1 MYKICWYTYS
11 SINTG
16 VFRNVEVGVIRL
28 NFNDYPEELKREEQA
43 ILEKLI
49 SQMEHVLNRLDNR
62 MKKYVAEAKNAD
74 ISVNPDLYIS
84 QIMAQQGIKD
94 TVENRKKL
102 LQARDELYHTR
113 LLVQCKEEDDEKID
127 YEVINVGLHE
137 CGYEGKTFVTKWEMP
152 LCRHF
157 VLDNSSTDF
166 ENTVIGK
173 HGEKYHTQYK
183 LLVKNQ
189 VTLRFT
195 RVIKALNMFPGI
207 FDDKTLE
214 MMKGKGFMSDKF
226 LDEMINRFNPDDYD
240 PDTAA
245 KIISDEFLQELL
257 ERRSTPE
264 FKNIVFSIQKKQGEI
279 IQAPYNRNMIVQ
291 GCAGSGKS
299 MIMLHR
305 LPILL
310 YDNPNSLSRTNLYVI
325 TPSQMYIQLAE
336 NMRHQLEIS
345 DINMGTIEQYY
356 DHCIDKYAGHKAGE
370 YGKINYSFKIS
381 YDNEKYVYSQK
392 CIADIIE
399 YFESI
404 GKNEVSLDKAYVLFS
419 IKENDKRSLETYA
432 QRISNRLL
440 KLQDVMNANNE
451 VLVKYFKGIRDS
463 LDALYTLSATLRHRK
478 NEVIREITKQI
489 SKNEEEI
496 AKAKKELE
504 KLDPEENAI
513 AIQNRNNT
521 IEAAKKKIEQLRAE
535 LLSIESDE
543 EYFISL
549 LELNAKIESVLEPF
563 SVLKNEFNQNRI
575 KDIYET
581 INRTGA
587 LIGGFFMLS
596 WEFSKIEDKYADYLG
611 TISRDVDK
619 AGKCIAVLQNTTDK
633 YLDFDYYSKIRE
645 ECEELS
651 NISENAIRNA
661 YELIMGNIG
670 IKPTESGNMRA
681 IKCSPYIYL
690 QVLYCYQGAPSY
702 RESLLAIDEAQGIAP
717 EEIRLLKN
725 INGNNVVFNMYGD
738 IYQHIEG
745 TKGVDSWDEY
755 KEIVDFDYYEMLEN
769 YRNASQITEYCNRVF
784 DMNMNP
790 INTPGKG
797 VHELNTDAEF
807 RNEMVTQL
815 MDTQRAGLAA
825 ILVNDDAE
833 ARSLMDKFSS
843 YEQKFHD
850 MTNEEFSI
858 HRTRWNIISID
869 DAKGLEFSSVIVLS
883 GRMSRNERYIAFTR
897 ALDDLYIYSDLLDVT
912 GFEKKIKK
920 KKDEESKEVTTET
933 QIQDQKENDSV
944 AGVSGNGKNEPKH
957 RTDKSEKNHENSE
970 VRRFFESNG
979 LEVIDNRDQGG
990 RLWVVGEKAAIKNIV
1005 NAAIAKFGISGK
1017 YASGKESKYRN
1028 GWCTK
1033 TDK

>member
-1 MYKICWYTYS
+1 M
-11 SINTG
+11 
-16 VFRNVEVGVIRL
+16 
-28 NFNDYPEELKREEQA
+28 NFNDNPEELKREEQE
-43 ILEKLI
+43 ILNDLI
-49 SQMEHVLNRLDNR
+49 SRMDRVLRSLDNR
-62 MKKYVAEAKNAD
+62 MRNYVAEAKNAD
-74 ISVNPDLYIS
+74 ISINPDLYLS
-84 QIMAQQGIKD
+84 QILAQQGMKD
-94 TVENRKKL
+94 TAENRKKI

-113 LLVQCKEEDDEKID
+113 LLLQYEDSQGSGIDEVK
-127 YEVINVGLHE
+127 VGLHS
-137 CGYEGKTFVTKWEMP
+137 CMNGTDQFVTAWTMP
-152 LCRHF
+152 LCRHYI
-157 VLDNSSTDF
+157 LDNAST
-166 ENTVIGK
+166 EYESIVKGK
-173 HGEKYHTQYK
+173 HGEEYHTQYK

-195 RVIKALNMFPGI
+195 RVVKALNMFPGI

-226 LDEMINRFNPDDYD
+226 LDEMIKRFNPDDYD
-240 PDTAA
+240 PDAAA

-279 IQAPYNRNMIVQ
+279 IQAPYDRDMIVQ

-310 YDNPNSLSRTNLYVI
+310 YDNPNSFSRTNLYVI

-356 DHCIDKYAGHKAGE
+356 DHCIAKYAGHKAGE
-370 YGKINYSFKIS
+370 YGKINYGSKIS
-381 YDNEKYVYSQK
+381 SDNEKYVYSQK
-392 CIADIIE
+392 CIADIIA

-404 GKNEVSLDKAYVLFS
+404 GKNEVSLDKAHALFS
-419 IKENDKRSLETYA
+419 IKENDKRPADTYA
-432 QRISNRLL
+432 QRISDRLL
-440 KLQDVMNANNE
+440 KLQNVMDANNE
-451 VLVKYFKGIRDS
+451 VVVKYFKGIRDS

-478 NEVIREITKQI
+478 NEVVREITKQI
-489 SKNEEEI
+489 SKNEGEI
-496 AKAKKELE
+496 AKAKKELGT
-504 KLDPEENAI
+504 LDSEENAK
-513 AIQNRNNT
+513 AIKNRNNT
-521 IEAAKKKIEQLRAE
+521 VATAEKKMEQLRTE
-535 LLSIESDE
+535 LLSIEADE
-543 EYFISL
+543 EYFNSL
-549 LELNAKIESVLEPF
+549 LGLNEKIESVLEPF
-563 SVLKNEFNQNRI
+563 TILKNEFSQNAV
-575 KDIYET
+575 KDIYEA
-581 INRTGA
+581 INRTGQ

-611 TISRDVDK
+611 AISRDVDK
-619 AGKCIAVLQNTTDK
+619 VGKCIAVLQSTTDK

-645 ECEELS
+645 EREELS
-651 NISENAIRNA
+651 GASANAIRSA

-670 IKPTESGNMRA
+670 IKPAESGNIRA

-738 IYQHIEG
+738 VYQHIEG

-784 DMNMNP
+784 GMNMNP

-797 VHELNTDAEF
+797 VHELHTDSEF
-807 RNEMVTQL
+807 RNEMITQL

-843 YEQKFHD
+843 YEQRFHD
-850 MTNEEFSI
+850 MTDEEFSI
-858 HRTRWNIISID
+858 HRTRWNIMSID

-883 GRMSRNERYIAFTR
+883 GRMSRNEKYIAFTR

-912 GFEKKIKK
+912 GFEKKPRK
-920 KKDEESKEVTTET
+920 KKDGEQENGNSEAQNQKTE
-933 QIQDQKENDSV
+933 DSNRV
-944 AGVSGNGKNEPKH
+944 AETVVNVKDKPKH
-957 RTDKSEKNHENSE
+957 GAEKVEKNHSKSAVREN
-970 VRRFFESNG
+970 FESNG
-979 LEVIDNRDQGG
+979 LEVVDNRDQGG
-990 RLWVVGEKAAIKNIV
+990 RLWVIGEKVAIRNII

-1017 YASGKESKYRN
+1017 YAAGKEIKNKN

>member
-1 MYKICWYTYS
+1 M
-11 SINTG
+11 
-16 VFRNVEVGVIRL
+16 
-28 NFNDYPEELKREEQA
+28 NFNDNPEKLKREEQE
-43 ILEKLI
+43 ILDALI
-49 SQMEHVLNRLDNR
+49 SRMDRVLQSLDNR
-62 MKKYVAEAKNAD
+62 MRNYVAEAKNAD
-74 ISVNPDLYIS
+74 ISVNPDLYLS
-84 QIMAQQGIKD
+84 QILAQQGMKD
-94 TVENRKKL
+94 TAENRKKL

-113 LLVQCKEEDDEKID
+113 LLLHYEDSHGSGIN
-127 YEVINVGLHE
+127 EVKVGLHS
-137 CGYEGKTFVTKWEMP
+137 CMHGTDQFVTAWTMP
-152 LCRHF
+152 LCRHYI
-157 VLDNSSTDF
+157 LDNAST
-166 ENTVIGK
+166 EYESIVKGK
-173 HGEKYHTQYK
+173 HGEEYHTQYK

-226 LDEMINRFNPDDYD
+226 LDEMIKRFNPDDYD
-240 PDTAA
+240 PDAAA

-279 IQAPYNRNMIVQ
+279 IQAPYDRDMIVQ

-310 YDNPNSLSRTNLYVI
+310 YDNPNSLNRTNLYVI

-356 DHCIDKYAGHKAGE
+356 DHCIAKYAGHKAGE
-370 YGKINYSFKIS
+370 YGKINYGSKIS
-381 YDNEKYVYSQK
+381 SDNEKYVYSQK
-392 CIADIIE
+392 CIADIIA

-404 GKNEVSLDKAYVLFS
+404 RKNEVSLDKAHALFS
-419 IKENDKRSLETYA
+419 IKENDKRPADTYA

-440 KLQDVMNANNE
+440 KLQNVMDANNE
-451 VLVKYFKGIRDS
+451 VVVKYFKGIRDS

-478 NEVIREITKQI
+478 NEVVREITKQI
-489 SKNEEEI
+489 SKNEGEI
-496 AKAKKELE
+496 AKAKKELGT
-504 KLDPEENAI
+504 LDSEENAR
-513 AIQNRNNT
+513 AIKNRNNT
-521 IEAAKKKIEQLRAE
+521 VATAEKKMEQLRTE
-535 LLSIESDE
+535 LLSIEADE
-543 EYFISL
+543 EYFNSL
-549 LELNAKIESVLEPF
+549 LGLNEKIESVLEPF
-563 SVLKNEFNQNRI
+563 TILKNEFSQNAV
-575 KDIYET
+575 KDIYEA
-581 INRTGA
+581 INRTGQ

-611 TISRDVDK
+611 AISRDVDK
-619 AGKCIAVLQNTTDK
+619 VGKCIAVLQSTTDK

-645 ECEELS
+645 EREELS
-651 NISENAIRNA
+651 GASANAIRSA

-670 IKPTESGNMRA
+670 IKPAESGNIRA

-738 IYQHIEG
+738 VYQHIEG

-784 DMNMNP
+784 GMNMNP

-797 VHELNTDAEF
+797 VHELHTDSEF
-807 RNEMVTQL
+807 RNEMITQL

-850 MTNEEFSI
+850 MTDEEFSI
-858 HRTRWNIISID
+858 HRTRWNIMSID

-883 GRMSRNERYIAFTR
+883 GRMSRNEKYIAFTR

-912 GFEKKIKK
+912 GFEKKPRK
-920 KKDEESKEVTTET
+920 KKDGEQE
-933 QIQDQKENDSV
+933 
-944 AGVSGNGKNEPKH
+944 SGNSEAQNQKTEDSNRVAETVVNVKDKPKH
-957 RTDKSEKNHENSE
+957 GAEKVEKNHSKSA
-970 VRRFFESNG
+970 VREYFESNG
-979 LEVIDNRDQGG
+979 LEVVDNRDQGG
-990 RLWVVGEKAAIKNIV
+990 RFWVIGEKVAIRNII

-1017 YASGKESKYRN
+1017 YAAGKEIKNKN